1 MSTVL
6 IVDDDNAIRK
16 LLHTLFDQGSGFDA
30 CVEAENGFEAIAET
44 KHLLPSLAVLD
55 LSMPE
60 MDGLQLAQELKAIAP
75 KLPIF
80 MLTADYD
87 AEIEKEALSCGITAV
102 FSKVDEMATLVANAR
117 AICGIE

>member
-16 LLHTLFDQGSGFDA
+16 LLHTLFDHGSGFDA
-30 CVEAENGFEAIAET
+30 CVEAANGIEAIAET

-55 LSMPE
+55 FSMPE
-60 MDGLQLAQELKAIAP
+60 MNRLQLAQELKAIAP
-75 KLPIF
+75 KLTIF

-87 AEIEKEALSCGITAV
+87 AEMEKEAQSCGITAV
-102 FSKVDEMATLVANAR
+102 F
-117 AICGIE
+117 